1 MSSTSTTQEKGFFA
15 RIEKWGN
22 KIPHAAYLFL
32 GMSVIVAL
40 CSVLF
45 SMLGTSAV
53 HPVSGEV
60 VTVNNLLTASS
71 IADFLKN
78 MGNVWMSFAP
88 SQERLKNFSQCG
100 KIYIIISYRR
110 KIWACFMGF

>member
-1 MSSTSTTQEKGFFA
+1 MSSTSTTQEKGFFG
-15 RIEKWGN
+15 RLKNG
-22 KIPHAAYLFL
+22 KQIPHAAYLFL

-78 MGNVWMSFAP
+78 MGNVWMSFAAYADSANLHIGP
-88 SQERLKNFSQCG
+88 WRCKT
-100 KIYIIISYRR
+100 
-110 KIWACFMGF
+110 